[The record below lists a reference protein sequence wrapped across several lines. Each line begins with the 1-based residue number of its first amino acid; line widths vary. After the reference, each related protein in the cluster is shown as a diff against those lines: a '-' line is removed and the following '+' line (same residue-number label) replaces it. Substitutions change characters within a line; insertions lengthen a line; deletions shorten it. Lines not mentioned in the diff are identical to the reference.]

1 MFIIDMLDQT
11 KSMKQVMKERESK
24 LTVTRECKEQE
35 QEQEQEHGLDD
46 EAERQRGRSRHWGLK
61 HNG

>member
-1 MFIIDMLDQT
+1 MFIIDILDQT
-11 KSMKQVMKERESK
+11 KSMKQVMKENESK

-35 QEQEQEHGLDD
+35 QEQEHGLND
-46 EAERQRGRSRHWGLK
+46 EAGRQRGRSRHWGLK